1 VLAVEA
7 EPPATDQAVRA
18 VAEVLAAVRG
28 STIDEVEVEWDG
40 GSVRIQREPGAIAA
54 SVASPQP
61 EPAPVDDRVVVKC
74 EHVGIFHAAPNAT
87 LPAPGERVAAGARLA
102 EIETLGIRSA
112 VVAPIEGTV
121 AEVLI
126 EEGLPVEY
134 GQPLF
139 VLSTSLPSVG
149 PFMLSEAKD
158 PLAGGT
164 DSSPSA
170 QNDRIE

>member
-1 VLAVEA
+1 VLAVDA
-7 EPPATDQAVRA
+7 DPLDADQAVQA
-18 VAEVLAAVRG
+18 VAEVLSAVRG
-28 STIDEVEVEWDG
+28 STIAELEVEWDG
-40 GSVRIQREPGAIAA
+40 GSVRIHREPGAIAGW
-54 SVASPQP
+54 VASPQP
-61 EPAPVDDRVVVKC
+61 EPVSVDDRVVVKS

-87 LPAPGERVAAGARLA
+87 LPVAGERVAAGARLA

-139 VLSTSLPSVG
+139 VLSASLPSVG
-149 PFMLSEAKD
+149 PYMPSEAMHS
-158 PLAGGT
+158 LAGGT
-164 DSSPSA
+164 DASPSA
-170 QNDRIE
+170 QNDRFE